1 MLPDTLIYDF
11 PDIVSP
17 PDHSNDNYD
26 VNSNHFDSDDGEAMS
41 DGSNNGHGIS
51 DNIADDPS
59 ANWLDN
65 MCAE

>member
-1 MLPDTLIYDF
+1 MGETDEAVLLLDALIYDF

-17 PDHSNDNYD
+17 LDHSNDNYD

-41 DGSNNGHGIS
+41 IS
-51 DNIADDPS
+51 DNVVDDPS